1 MNGSGD
7 RLPCTAA
14 AVREEM
20 TKIAALYGDNFT
32 KVFKTIAFDNGSEFT
47 KLPES
52 LPDIAVYYADPYSSF
67 QRGTNEKQKFLIRRL
82 LPKGRAFDDV
92 SDDVIA
98 SIKVWINQLPR
109 KIFNYRSAFKL
120 FVNCPI

>member
-1 MNGSGD
+1 
-7 RLPCTAA
+7 
-14 AVREEM
+14 M

-67 QRGTNEKQKFLIRRL
+67 QRGTNEKQNFLIRRL

-98 SIKVWINQLPR
+98 SIKVWIKQR
-109 KIFNYRSAFKL
+109 QL
-120 FVNCPI
+120 FVYMQSRTVLRLRYFRFYRLDYP